1 MAKLSQL
8 LERYP
13 DSLLLSSFL
22 HCIMGAVCTSG
33 VGGGLDKWSGERG
46 RSLVILSAKEL
57 CFDDEVGSLRCEG
70 LSKSACGR
78 VSSCVAEDSH
88 IQRNTS
94 FYTAAIK
101 QEWRHTRT
109 GETYRAEL
117 DKPELK
123 KPRGVS
129 PLIFN

>member
-1 MAKLSQL
+1 MANNLGDRQMGYSANSYSSKL
-8 LERYP
+8 RAAIRIN
-13 DSLLLSSFL
+13 
-22 HCIMGAVCTSG
+22 H
-33 VGGGLDKWSGERG
+33 
-46 RSLVILSAKEL
+46 
-57 CFDDEVGSLRCEG
+57 
-70 LSKSACGR
+70 
-78 VSSCVAEDSH
+78 SH

-109 GETYRAEL
+109 GEMYRAEL